1 MSSYSLLSNKY
12 LYRAIFNR
20 VKILNLQQQES
31 FLYSLF
37 INFGII
43 ENNKIIFNKT
53 DNIDLL
59 TFSDRPFL
67 FSSENSDV
75 NSVTELNNLF
85 NENKDLDFSFFQEP
99 PNAVL
104 VIDNNMYAIK
114 ILKFKF
120 LNDNAEFYVE
130 YLNDRY
136 ISSYNEGKM
145 LLFIDNS
152 IKTGTDDSNV
162 IPPSYIINP
171 GLTSSSVNGLII
183 VKPPGVV
190 NGNATFDYY
199 KGSNKYVNDT
209 SDLNSFIYELY
220 QYMGQNYET
229 TSEDEYIAMQFS
241 QERYVF
247 LFVPGTYYNVNML
260 LNYYISYI
268 GGGSTKDEVIFL
280 QSTLIA
286 PPSIN
291 FPKLGGL
298 DNFWRSAENFTIDS
312 TNSNYPSK
320 WVKYNEYFSDTV
332 LLSVSQAAPIR
343 NVLLNNTSLYTF
355 QISSKISYASVFCS
369 GGFMSDITFNN
380 NAKNKLNFGG
390 QQQFYSRNITSID
403 PNSISGGAWNTVFNN
418 TRPESST
425 NMTGHR
431 VTNSGSINIPLKP
444 FYSISKDSIID
455 ENNEISNFLI
465 CNTNTEL
472 TVINNALNDNKSII
486 FTPGYYLYSEPINIT
501 KSNTILLSMGMVTIE
516 NTTGSECLV
525 INDNLNNV
533 KIAGLI
539 IQATDKSTQITN
551 SLIKVGDTI
560 KNNSN
565 KIYLYDIF
573 IRVGGPYLKPNYDN
587 RVETMVIVNSNNVLL
602 DNFWLWRADHTD
614 TIDQGLGTNNAVCN
628 NALIVNGDNIKA
640 YGLACEHTLEDIVIW
655 NGNNGEVNFYQC
667 ELPYDVK
674 EQWDYS
680 GFQINGDNFTGY
692 GMGVYCFFAEKW
704 QAATETFTNQAITI
718 TGSSYNLTNI
728 FTVFLDSVNGR
739 GSINSVVYDKNLN
752 QFYGP
757 ICDTV
762 VSDIPIWADL
772 PVNIKVG
779 GTNSTPII
787 AKYKSYSKPFSN

>member
-1 MSSYSLLSNKY
+1 MSSSSLLNNKF
-12 LYRAIFNR
+12 LDRAIFNR
-20 VKILNLQQQES
+20 VKILNFQQRES

-53 DNIDLL
+53 ENIDLL
-59 TFSDRPFL
+59 TFSDRPFSY
-67 FSSENSDV
+67 SSENSDV
-75 NSVTELNNLF
+75 NSLIELNNLF
-85 NENKDLDFSFFQEP
+85 NENTDLDFSFSQEP

-104 VIDNNMYAIK
+104 VINNNMYPIK

-120 LNDNAEFYVE
+120 LNDNAEFYFE

-136 ISSYNEGKM
+136 ISSDYEGKI

-152 IKTGTDDSNV
+152 IKKGTDDANLMPTSV
-162 IPPSYIINP
+162 SINR

-183 VKPPGVV
+183 VKPPSVV
-190 NGNATFDYY
+190 NGNSTFDYY
-199 KGSNKYVNDT
+199 KGSNKYINDT

-229 TSEDEYIAMQFS
+229 TTEDEYTAMQFS

-247 LFVPGTYYNVNML
+247 LFLPGTYYNVNML

-268 GGGSTKDEVIFL
+268 GGGSTKDEVKFL

-286 PPSIN
+286 PPSIS

-312 TNSNYPSK
+312 TDSSYPSN
-320 WVKYNEYFSDTV
+320 WVEYNNYFNDTV
-332 LLSVSQAAPIR
+332 LLSVSQAAPLR
-343 NVLLNNTSLYTF
+343 NISLNNTSLYTF
-355 QISSKISYASVFCS
+355 QISSKINYASVFCS

-380 NAKNKLNFGG
+380 NSKNKLNFGG
-390 QQQFYSRNITSID
+390 QQQFYCRNITSID
-403 PNSISGGAWNTVFNN
+403 TNHISGGAWSNVFNN
-418 TRPESST
+418 TGPTST
-425 NMTGHR
+425 NNITGHR

-444 FYSISKDSIID
+444 FYSISKDCIVD
-455 ENNEISNFLI
+455 GNNVISDFLI
-465 CNTNTEL
+465 CNTNTQL
-472 TVINNALNDNKSII
+472 TDINNALNDNKSII
-486 FTPGYYLYSEPINIT
+486 FTPGYYLYSEPVNIT
-501 KSNTILLSMGMVTIE
+501 KSNTILLSIGMVTIE
-516 NTTGSECLV
+516 NTTGSECLI

-533 KIAGLI
+533 KIAGLV

-551 SLIKVGDTI
+551 CLIKVGDTI
-560 KNNSN
+560 KNKSN
-565 KIYLYDIF
+565 DIYLYDIF
-573 IRVGGPYLKPNYDN
+573 IRVGGPYLKPNYEN
-587 RVETMVIVNSNNVLL
+587 RVETMVIVNSNNVIL

-628 NALIVNGDNIKA
+628 NALIINGDNIKA

-674 EQWDYS
+674 EHWDYS
-680 GFQINGDNFTGY
+680 GFKINGDNFTGY
-692 GMGVYCFFAEKW
+692 GMGIYCFFAEKW
-704 QAATETFTNQAITI
+704 QAETETFTNQAITI
-718 TGSSYNLTNI
+718 TGSSYVLTNI

-739 GSINSVVYDKNLN
+739 GSINSVVHDTNLD

-762 VSDIPIWADL
+762 VSDIPMWADL
-772 PVNIKVG
+772 PINIKVG
-779 GTNSTPII
+779 GTDSTPII
-787 AKYKSYSKPFSN
+787 AKYKSNSTPFSN